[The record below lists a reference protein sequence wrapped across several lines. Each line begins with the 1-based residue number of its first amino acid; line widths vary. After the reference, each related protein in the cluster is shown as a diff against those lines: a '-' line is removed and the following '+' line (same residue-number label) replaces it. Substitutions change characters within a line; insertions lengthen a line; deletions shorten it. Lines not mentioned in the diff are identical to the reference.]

1 MNENKIYAV
10 VNNGIVVNIAVWDGE
25 SEWEPTDGVAVLAED
40 GVGVGWSY
48 DGEKFIKPAS
58 KPETVT
64 RSGKQAS

>member
-58 KPETVT
+58 KPEAVT

>member
-40 GVGVGWSY
+40 GVGVDWSY

-58 KPETVT
+58 KPEAVT

>member
-48 DGEKFIKPAS
+48 DGEKFIKPADV
-58 KPETVT
+58 PT
-64 RSGKQAS
+64 Q